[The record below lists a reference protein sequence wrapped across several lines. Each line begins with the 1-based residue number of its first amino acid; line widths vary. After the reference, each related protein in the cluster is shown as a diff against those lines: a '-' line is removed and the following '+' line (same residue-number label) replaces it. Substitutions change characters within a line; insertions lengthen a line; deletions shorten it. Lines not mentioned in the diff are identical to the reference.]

1 MGLTL
6 TENPSQ
12 NETQPY
18 LVRRLLDTFLRED
31 LFCMLSQGT
40 VQTAPS
46 GYPELS
52 EHWLRY
58 RWDEHRT
65 WWIPLRGDTPLQKW
79 RSAAPLVIEEN
90 SGRSLTTVEEVLA
103 PALERVDE
111 REALLQEVE
120 CALDHRQRTE
130 SARQKWFANEPSRN
144 FQHWWQSLAFYERLA
159 SFHDHPYYPTARAK
173 VGLDGQALRLY
184 APEFAPTFRLR
195 WLAVP
200 RQSFQGELPA
210 HWPQDEHF
218 LGVPVHPH
226 TAPQLS
232 LPHGA
237 YWLAADD
244 WRVQPTLSVRTVSL
258 VDQPDLHFKL
268 PLFMRSLS
276 FKNLR
281 KIRPDTIADGHTVQQ
296 ILAHRVPADCLLTD
310 ESTGFSVDGRADLG
324 VILRRYP
331 DLQDATVVPVA
342 ALLAPDP
349 EGGTVLQH
357 LIRTHFDDSEQAF
370 FETYLELTLR
380 VHVDLWVRHGIA
392 LESNQQ
398 NTLLVVED
406 KGCLKLLLKD
416 NDAAR
421 VFESVAQTGASFVDP
436 CIPVD
441 DWLPIAQ
448 MFITITFQLN
458 ILPLIEASSR
468 PTHFYRVAR
477 QLLEKQLSRY
487 PAEQV
492 QACGIRSH
500 LLDSP
505 VHPVKYLFS
514 AGTLF
519 SKQRTGAADINKH
532 YGLTGSNPLHHA

>member
-1 MGLTL
+1 MGIA
-6 TENPSQ
+6 EP
-12 NETQPY
+12 QPY
-18 LVRRLLDTFLRED
+18 LVGRLLDTFLRED
-31 LFCMLSQGT
+31 LFAMSSQGT
-40 VQTAPS
+40 VQSAPAD
-46 GYPELS
+46 YPPVS

-58 RWDEHRT
+58 RWDDQKT
-65 WWIPLRGDTPLQKW
+65 WWIPVLQDAHLQKW
-79 RSAAPLVIEEN
+79 RSAAPLVVEES
-90 SGRSLTTVEEVLA
+90 SGRSLTTVAEVLS

-130 SARQKWFANEPSRN
+130 GARLQWFASQPARG
-144 FQHWWQSLAFYERLA
+144 FQHWSESLAFYERLA
-159 SFHDHPYYPTARAK
+159 SFQDHPYYPTARAK

-200 RQSFQGELPA
+200 VQSVQGVLPA
-210 HWPQDEHF
+210 NWPQDEKF
-218 LGVPVHPH
+218 IGLPVHPH
-226 TAPQLS
+226 TAPQLT
-232 LPHGA
+232 LPDGT
-237 YWLAADD
+237 YWLSVDD
-244 WRVQPTLSVRTVSL
+244 WQVQPTLSVRTVSL
-258 VDQPDLHFKL
+258 VGQPELHLKL
-268 PLFMRSLS
+268 PLLMRSLS

-296 ILAHRVPADCLLTD
+296 LLAQRVPADCLLTD
-310 ESTGFSVDGRADLG
+310 ESTGFSVAGRADLG
-324 VILRRYP
+324 VIVRRYP
-331 DLQDATVVPVA
+331 DLKNATVLPVA

-357 LIRTHFDDSEQAF
+357 LIRTHFDESEQAF

-398 NTLLVVED
+398 NTLLVLEE

-421 VFESVAQTGASFVDP
+421 IYEQVAQTGAAFVDP
-436 CIPVD
+436 CIPVL

-448 MFITITFQLN
+448 MFITITLQLN
-458 ILPLIEASSR
+458 MMPLIEASSR
-468 PTHFYRVAR
+468 PAHFYALAR
-477 QLLEKQLSRY
+477 QLLERQLRTY
-487 PAEQV
+487 PEELVLQS
-492 QACGIRSH
+492 GIRQH
-500 LLDSP
+500 LLESP
-505 VHPVKYLFS
+505 LHPVKYLFS

-532 YGLTGSNPLHHA
+532 YGWTGSNPLHHA